1 MNLRLFTGLA
11 AIVCLSLASCHPYN
25 EKPKKDKA
33 NKGPEK
39 VLTPEEQKK
48 LKEDEARKKAEE
60 DLKKKQEE
68 AQKTTPDGTVAGTPP
83 VNGGTPTGA
92 PNTPPKRTDYPVAI
106 KVPGK
111 EDQVFSP
118 YNNKVVLISDEQG
131 KPFPSGT
138 LMQDPTFP
146 ASEKKYFRVP

>member
-1 MNLRLFTGLA
+1 MNLRLFTGLS
-11 AIVCLSLASCHPYN
+11 AIVCLSLASCHPIN
-25 EKPKKDKA
+25 DKPKKDKA
-33 NKGPEK
+33 NKGTQK
-39 VLTPEEQKK
+39 VLTPEELKK
-48 LKEDEARKKAEE
+48 KEDEARKKAEE

-68 AQKTTPDGTVAGTPP
+68 AQKTTPDGTGAVTPP
-83 VNGGTPTGA
+83 GNGGTPTGT
-92 PNTPPKRTDYPVAI
+92 TPTPTKRTDYPVAM

>member
-11 AIVCLSLASCHPYN
+11 AIVCLSLASCQPFKEN
-25 EKPKKDKA
+25 PGKNKT
-33 NKGPEK
+33 NKGTQK
-39 VLTPEEQKK
+39 VLTPEELKK
-48 LKEDEARKKAEE
+48 KEDEARKKAEE

-68 AQKTTPDGTVAGTPP
+68 AQKTTPDGTGAVTPP
-83 VNGGTPTGA
+83 VNGGAPTGA
-92 PNTPPKRTDYPVAI
+92 PNPPPKRTDYPVAV